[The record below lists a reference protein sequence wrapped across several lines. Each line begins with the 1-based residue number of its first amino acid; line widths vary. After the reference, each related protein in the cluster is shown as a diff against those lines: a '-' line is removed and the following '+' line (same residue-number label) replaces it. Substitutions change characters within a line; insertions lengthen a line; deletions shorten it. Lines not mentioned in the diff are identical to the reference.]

1 MPVSVSLQV
10 SLEEA
15 LQVRAGPLQ
24 EGEVWGVL
32 CQSAE
37 ALQDLFLKG
46 DRDLTD
52 GPTFVITPQSLL
64 LTPTGHVQF
73 ADSMET
79 PGNDGNSYV
88 APEMF
93 QPINTDLE
101 TAAEKMYVYS
111 LGMTLYWGADFEHP
125 KGRARLGAELEKVLL
140 GMCEEKSSRRL
151 SLMQVLESCSSRH
164 QKGRAVS
171 AFSQV
176 IQLAKLVLGSL
187 PELDML
193 VEDEP
198 TRPGDKGRQRSQPNS
213 RSRSRS
219 PVKTKLSRPGQSST
233 RHKEYRRNHS
243 PSRYTYKG
251 RSSPVTTR
259 ELVAYKESLKPDRRS
274 LQSYSRKMEE
284 ARSWGQRP
292 RSLIDLPSDR
302 RSHRRARDQERY
314 SVISSSSYE
323 SRNGVTRSHL
333 TEPLTR
339 SRVTA
344 RRDDRTVPFDDR
356 TVPPSRA
363 LPAPADDL
371 SSEAAPDLQSDAYK
385 RLKQRRRRLSA
396 ARPDSGGD
404 RPDAIRDNVGYH
416 SDGSYSE
423 FSSDDSTSIP
433 SDNTFTQGS
442 YRPDLYPHYGS
453 RVALRMGDDGSQA
466 ASQSH
471 SAGNGLDQRRD
482 VPENPRVMGRR
493 EQRMMGDVSSPPVS
507 EGSGARPPAELDLSR
522 DPPAEVPLARSTTQR
537 KLKTFFGPE
546 FVKMSSEPA
555 ISLEVPPS
563 PAAKGSKLPQGRRKV
578 VVVMLNGQRLSLVCD
593 VTTVAKQLF
602 DMIVSQLGLVEHF
615 FFGLAHLKDGELFFL
630 DPEEKLAKVA
640 PAGWKEEG
648 KGRPGSEVK
657 FTVFF
662 RVKYYVENVS
672 SLKHQLTRH
681 QFYLQLR
688 RDVLEERTH
697 CPSDSAVSLAAL
709 ALQAEFGDYSPDA
722 HGHNYFLVE
731 HYLPARVIDSS
742 GVAPIR
748 QDLPRMHNQH
758 RGMMEPTAE
767 MEFLL
772 GAQKLP
778 EYGVMFH
785 KVYREKK
792 CIPSNTVLVGINA
805 KGVAIYELR
814 NTVRISRDK
823 FAWRGTRKISFN
835 RRKFVLESMPAD
847 SNSLNKLTFFTDS
860 YKKGRYL
867 LGMCTSQ
874 HKFHIRMRSRLNAS
888 HAFQQ
893 DYPLETISMNDSVY
907 SATFDPTEPS
917 ISYSIPE
924 PDDSVSYD
932 PSQNGIPLDESIT
945 SDYDASFQPIGPSF
959 RPMKNRL
966 DVPQRSRDQRRTN
979 ERADD
984 RDYEEVDFRPP
995 SRPESSR
1002 SHDQRSDRSGG
1013 QRSQDRSG
1021 DRPYSQRSDRS
1032 HDRSSNR
1039 SMDQSGD
1046 MSSSRSFNQS
1056 GSPLQEPSSNHQSP
1070 EDLYAKPWQ
1079 QGRRQRDQP
1088 KRPVPYED
1096 AHHYDDGHYDD
1107 IEEPAPP
1114 SLAAYHQQ
1122 RLRGAEGVAS
1132 TGADRGNAYVVDAS
1146 IKSMD
1151 QTMNMTVN
1159 DTMSDTL
1166 RERLQDLPAPEQAER
1181 EIIMVVLEKDPQ
1193 YGIGITIVGGETRGK
1208 LDLGLFIKSVTPG
1221 GPAHRDGRLR
1231 PGDRIISVN
1240 GRSLE
1245 GVNHQGVVE
1254 IIKQSPKQ
1262 VQFIVSQEKIY
1273 RDQHNSTPQSV
1284 QRPSATDDM
1293 DVSQP
1298 RRPANQTPHHANHHM
1313 DRPVNQPPHHGNQ
1326 HLDYDN
1332 IEISLDSP
1340 STMQGYDRRPSGGQ
1354 SSRSHSLL
1362 GSARSQGRSDG
1373 DDQSWI
1379 TTPEASDDEDVLP
1392 DNTGGGRYQPSQF
1405 TGLSNPAFEDDDRRD
1420 SWTDVDVAAAQRSQ
1434 HRNSTD
1440 GFTSPDIPQR
1450 SDDTASLHEEAG
1462 PYQASIEKRPSMRL
1476 TQNDLK
1482 PGDVF
1487 EVALRKTSNSLGLSV
1502 TGGVNTSV
1510 KYGGIYVKTLFPN
1523 GAADVD
1529 GRVRIGDRVLKVNG
1543 VSLTNVTHKQ
1553 AVEAMRN
1560 SPQVTTLL
1568 IERGVPPGSGGDKSE
1583 TSSTHQ
1589 EEPEEV
1595 LPTSHDLEGEEDF
1608 SRSLSPDPMS
1618 LASTSMMSGTV
1629 LTPTPEE
1636 EEGVGGPPDTPPPEY
1651 PFVTEDNTFTVNLHK
1666 TTTGLGLSIQGGK
1679 DAHPDPQLC
1688 IPRIKKLFPGQP
1700 AAESGRLEVGDV
1712 ILKVNGRE
1720 LQCLKH
1726 SEIVALLRSSPPQVH
1741 LSICRPEPGT
1751 LPEVS
1756 PASLPTSPTPDM
1768 LAQYGAPLSPTIEED
1783 MMESPTVEPQSSST
1797 PADFPTQSFSSPGL
1811 QSPDQDNSQSVS
1823 SPTSPD
1829 PTDSE
1834 ELQSGEIEVTLT
1846 KSSAGGLGFTV
1857 AGGAET
1863 GGCYVKG
1870 VVQDPAKSDGRL
1882 RPGDRLMKVNGEDV
1896 SEMSHSDAVS
1906 LLRATPQTV
1915 TIRVYRRPE
1924 FEQPAPLPPYTL
1936 PTVTLRRNTTGLLG
1950 LNLSGGVGSPQEAI
1964 YVGEIIPDLPA
1975 DQDGSLQLGDKVHYI
1990 GDQSMLGLSSEL
2002 AQAILDAAGPE
2013 VEIKATRSGRPVHQ
2027 LEEDDVVTPRSS
2039 RSPATP
2045 PQPRPATQPRASI
2058 RSQGS
2063 DSEPEGGM
2071 EAISSPAIPMSP
2083 LPLSDS
2089 STENESPEH
2098 GPPSQ
2103 LYTPE
2108 CDTDDRFPDDRY
2120 LDNHFPDTNTP
2131 LQAPKPPVSG
2141 VIRLELE
2148 KPSGGGLGFSLVGGE
2163 KGGSTGIF
2171 IKTVTP
2177 GSVADKDGRVKVGDR
2192 LLQIN
2197 GESLIGL
2204 SHSKAVAILRKAKG
2218 TVQLAVS
2225 RAPPSR
2231 PNSRFNEKQAERMSE
2246 AELLH
2251 HLVKRDSTP
2260 MLLKDEEGSKRAT
2273 PVTDKAKQ
2281 GPAETVAPKPAQK
2294 EESEAIKSLI
2304 DSVRPGAQRGS
2315 STPTPPPRSFSLGL
2329 TGSWQTDEED
2339 TGSDVDSAA
2348 FDLPDGSSPDP
2359 LLGAKY
2365 VPSSIGQ
2372 TKTAKE
2378 KNDLQ
2383 NSALPAS
2390 SKLSRKAPPFLDPN
2404 HTPSPSPPHDSP
2416 PPVPTSTLPRDSPP
2430 PLARSSLLPGSEGR
2444 PPPLPTS
2451 PLPDSDDDDDDV
2463 TSSKISWGS
2472 DDDLPMPSDTE
2483 DQQSSGNPPAAASA
2497 LLTESDLEDMEVVC
2511 PPPGSRYSGKPLQSL
2526 ISQLKGKM
2534 EADEPVEEYKALRQV
2549 KATDNCEVAKQ
2560 LKNRDKNRFRNVL
2573 PYDATRVQLGEDG
2586 DYINASHVRIPV
2598 GSDTFHYIAS
2608 QGPLPVTAGSFWQM
2622 VWEQRAEV
2630 IAMVTLDMEGGKV
2643 KCHRY
2648 WPDSSETPLTF
2659 WNKYEVSLV
2668 SSQALEDFNIRTFSL
2683 RDMETSEVRSVTH
2696 LNFTT
2701 WPDHGVLK
2709 FADPLLRYT
2718 RVIRRFHQSGPILV
2732 HCSAGIGRTGV
2743 LILVD
2748 AVIGLVERDQ
2758 PFDVQNLV
2766 EIMRE
2771 QRQGMV
2777 QTKEQYVFCYQC
2789 CLEMLQSLK

>member
-1 MPVSVSLQV
+1 MPVSISLQV

-52 GPTFVITPQSLL
+52 GPTFIITPQSLL

-125 KGRARLGAELEKVLL
+125 KGRARLGAELERVLL

-151 SLMQVLESCSSRH
+151 SLMQVLESCSSHH
-164 QKGRAVS
+164 QKGHAVS

-219 PVKTKLSRPGQSST
+219 PVKTKLSRPGQST
-233 RHKEYRRNHS
+233 PRHKEYRRNHS
-243 PSRYTYKG
+243 PSRYTYRG

-284 ARSWGQRP
+284 ARSRGQRP

-302 RSHRRARDQERY
+302 RSHRRAQDQERY

-323 SRNGVTRSHL
+323 SRNGVTRSQL

-339 SRVTA
+339 PRATA
-344 RRDDRTVPFDDR
+344 RRDDRTVPP
-356 TVPPSRA
+356 VRA
-363 LPAPADDL
+363 LPAPVDDL

-466 ASQSH
+466 AGQSN

-482 VPENPRVMGRR
+482 VQDNPRVMGRR
-493 EQRMMGDVSSPPVS
+493 EQRIMGDVSSPPVS
-507 EGSGARPPAELDLSR
+507 EGSGARPPAEMDLSR
-522 DPPAEVPLARSTTQR
+522 DPLAEVPLARSTTQR

-563 PAAKGSKLPQGRRKV
+563 PAQRKANSKVPKWMKKPMAKGSKLPQGRRKV

-731 HYLPARVIDSS
+731 HYLPARVIDSA

-748 QDLPRMHNQH
+748 QDLPRMHSQH

-785 KVYREKK
+785 KVYRVGMGSCFTRFTGSKEEKK

-814 NTVRISRDK
+814 NTVRVSRDK

-847 SNSLNKLTFFTDS
+847 SSSLNKLTFFTDS

-924 PDDSVSYD
+924 ADDSVSYD

-979 ERADD
+979 DRADD

-1021 DRPYSQRSDRS
+1021 ERPYSQRSDRS

-1039 SMDQSGD
+1039 SMDQSAD

-1088 KRPVPYED
+1088 KGPVPYED
-1096 AHHYDDGHYDD
+1096 THHYDDGHYDD

-1254 IIKQSPKQ
+1254 IIKHSPKQ
-1262 VQFIVSQEKIY
+1262 VQFIVSQEKSY
-1273 RDQHNSTPQSV
+1273 REQHNRTPQSV
-1284 QRPSATDDM
+1284 HRPSTTDDM
-1293 DVSQP
+1293 EVSQP
-1298 RRPANQTPHHANHHM
+1298 RRPANQ
-1313 DRPVNQPPHHGNQ
+1313 PPHHGNQ
-1326 HLDYDN
+1326 NMDYDN

-1340 STMQGYDRRPSGGQ
+1340 SMMQGYDRRPSGGQ

-1405 TGLSNPAFEDDDRRD
+1405 TGMSNPAFEDDRRD
-1420 SWTDVDVAAAQRSQ
+1420 SWTDVDMAAAQRSQ

-1568 IERGVPPGSGGDKSE
+1568 IERGIPPGSGGDKSE

-1595 LPTSHDLEGEEDF
+1595 LPTSHDPEGEEDF

-1618 LASTSMMSGTV
+1618 VASTSMMSGTV

-1783 MMESPTVEPQSSST
+1783 MLESPTVEPQSSST

-1896 SEMSHSDAVS
+1896 SDMSHSDAVS

-1936 PTVTLRRNTTGLLG
+1936 PTVTLHRNTAGLLG

-1964 YVGEIIPDLPA
+1964 YVGEIVPDLPA

-2002 AQAILDAAGPE
+2002 AQAILDVAGPE

-2273 PVTDKAKQ
+2273 PVTDK
-2281 GPAETVAPKPAQK
+2281 E

-2304 DSVRPGAQRGS
+2304 DSVRPGAQHGS

-2383 NSALPAS
+2383 NSELPVS

-2416 PPVPTSTLPRDSPP
+2416 PPLPTSTLPRDSPP
-2430 PLARSSLLPGSEGR
+2430 PLPRSPLLPGSEGR

-2451 PLPDSDDDDDDV
+2451 PLPDSDDDDDV

-2483 DQQSSGNPPAAASA
+2483 DQQSSGNPPAASNV

-2718 RVIRRFHQSGPILV
+2718 RVIRRFHQSGPVVV

-2758 PFDVQNLV
+2758 PFDVQKLV

>member
-52 GPTFVITPQSLL
+52 GPTFIITPQSLL

-125 KGRARLGAELEKVLL
+125 KGRARLAAELEKVLL
-140 GMCEEKSSRRL
+140 GMCEENSSRRM

-187 PELDML
+187 PELDQL

-198 TRPGDKGRQRSQPNS
+198 TRPGDKGRPRSQVNS

-219 PVKTKLSRPGQSST
+219 PIKTKLSRPGQSST
-233 RHKEYRRNHS
+233 RHKDYRRNHS
-243 PSRYTYKG
+243 PSRYG
-251 RSSPVTTR
+251 RHSSPVTTR
-259 ELVAYKESLKPDRRS
+259 DLVAYRESLKPDRKS
-274 LQSYSRKMEE
+274 LQSFPRKVEE
-284 ARSWGQRP
+284 PRPRVQRP
-292 RSLIDLPSDR
+292 RSLIDLPTDR
-302 RSHRRARDQERY
+302 RSRRRVRDPERY
-314 SVISSSSYE
+314 SVLSSSSYE

-339 SRVTA
+339 PRATA
-344 RRDDRTVPFDDR
+344 RRDNR

-363 LPAPADDL
+363 LPAPPDDL

-396 ARPDSGGD
+396 ARPDAGGD
-404 RPDAIRDNVGYH
+404 RPDAVRDNVGYH
-416 SDGSYSE
+416 SDGSFSE

-442 YRPDLYPHYGS
+442 YRPDLYPQYGS
-453 RVALRMGDDGSQA
+453 KVALRMGDDGSQA
-466 ASQSH
+466 ASHH
-471 SAGNGLDQRRD
+471 SSGGNGYDQIRD
-482 VPENPRVMGRR
+482 IPENPRVMGRR
-493 EQRMMGDVSSPPVS
+493 EQRMMGDVSSPPAS
-507 EGSGARPPAELDLSR
+507 EGGGARPPAEMDLSR
-522 DPPAEVPLARSTTQR
+522 DPLAEVPLERSTTQR

-546 FVKMSSEPA
+546 FVQMSSEPA

-578 VVVMLNGQRLSLVCD
+578 IVVMLNGQRLSLVCD

-602 DMIVSQLGLVEHF
+602 DMIVAQLGLVEHF
-615 FFGLAHLKDGELFFL
+615 FFGLAHLKDAELFFL
-630 DPEEKLAKVA
+630 DPDEKLAKVA
-640 PAGWKEEG
+640 PAGWKDEG

-731 HYLPARVIDSS
+731 HYLPARVIDSL

-748 QDLPRMHNQH
+748 QDLPRMHSQH

-792 CIPSNTVLVGINA
+792 YIPSNTVLVGINA

-814 NTVRISRDK
+814 NTVRVSQDK

-835 RRKFVLESMPAD
+835 RRKFVLESTPAD
-847 SNSLNKLTFFTDS
+847 NNSLNKLTFFTDS

-893 DYPLETISMNDSVY
+893 DYPLESISMNDSVS
-907 SATFDPTEPS
+907 SATFDPMEAS

-924 PDDSVSYD
+924 ADDSVSYD

-945 SDYDASFQPIGPSF
+945 SDYDAIGPSY
-959 RPMKNRL
+959 RPIKNRL
-966 DVPQRSRDQRRTN
+966 DVPHRSRDQRRTN
-979 ERADD
+979 EREDD
-984 RDYEEVDFRPP
+984 MQYEEVDFRPP

-1002 SHDQRSDRSGG
+1002 SHDQRSDRSAG
-1013 QRSQDRSG
+1013 QRSHDRSG
-1021 DRPYSQRSDRS
+1021 ERSYSQRSDRS
-1032 HDRSSNR
+1032 HDMSSNR
-1039 SMDQSGD
+1039 SLDQSGD
-1046 MSSSRSFNQS
+1046 KSSSRSFNQS

-1088 KRPVPYED
+1088 KRPVPYEEP
-1096 AHHYDDGHYDD
+1096 HHYDDDRYDD

-1132 TGADRGNAYVVDAS
+1132 PGVTRGNAYVVDAS
-1146 IKSMD
+1146 IRSMD

-1166 RERLQDLPAPEQAER
+1166 RERLQDLPSPEQAER

-1254 IIKQSPKQ
+1254 IIKHSPTQ
-1262 VQFIVSQEKIY
+1262 VQFIVSQEKSY
-1273 RDQHNSTPQSV
+1273 RDQHNRTPQPV

-1293 DVSQP
+1293 EVSQP
-1298 RRPANQTPHHANHHM
+1298 RRPANQAPHHGNHHM
-1313 DRPVNQPPHHGNQ
+1313 DRPVNQTLHHGN
-1326 HLDYDN
+1326 HNMDFDN

-1340 STMQGYDRRPSGGQ
+1340 STMQGYDGRPSGGQ

-1392 DNTGGGRYQPSQF
+1392 DNAGAGGYQPSQF

-1420 SWTDVDVAAAQRSQ
+1420 SWTDVDMGAVAAQRSQ

-1450 SDDTASLHEEAG
+1450 SDDTASLHDEAG
-1462 PYQASIEKRPSMRL
+1462 PYQATVEKRPSMRL

-1487 EVALRKTSNSLGLSV
+1487 EVALRKTSSSLGLSV

-1589 EEPEEV
+1589 EEPEEFM
-1595 LPTSHDLEGEEDF
+1595 PTSHDPEDEEDF

-1618 LASTSMMSGTV
+1618 VASTSMLSGTV

-1636 EEGVGGPPDTPPPEY
+1636 EEGEGGHTSPPDTPPPEY
-1651 PFVTEDNTFTVNLHK
+1651 PFVTEDNTFTVNLNK
-1666 TTTGLGLSIQGGK
+1666 STTGLGLSIQGGK
-1679 DAHPDPQLC
+1679 DAHPDPQFC

-1712 ILKVNGRE
+1712 ILKVNERE

-1741 LSICRPEPGT
+1741 LTLCRPEQGT

-1783 MMESPTVEPQSSST
+1783 TQGTLGSST
-1797 PADFPTQSFSSPGL
+1797 ADFPIHSLSSPGL
-1811 QSPDQDNSQSVS
+1811 QSPDQDNSQSLS

-1846 KSSAGGLGFTV
+1846 KSSTGGLGFTV

-1882 RPGDRLMKVNGEDV
+1882 RPGDRLMMVNGQDV
-1896 SEMSHSDAVS
+1896 SDMSHSDAVS
-1906 LLRATPQTV
+1906 LLRSTPQTV

-1924 FEQPAPLPPYTL
+1924 SEQPAPLPPYTL
-1936 PTVTLRRNTTGLLG
+1936 PTVTLHRNTAGLLG
-1950 LNLSGGVGSPQEAI
+1950 LNLTGGVGSPQEAI
-1964 YVGEIIPDLPA
+1964 YVGEIVPDLPA

-2002 AQAILDAAGPE
+2002 AQAILEAAGPE
-2013 VEIKATRSGRPVHQ
+2013 VEIKATRNGRPVHQ
-2027 LEEDDVVTPRSS
+2027 LEEDDDVVTPS
-2039 RSPATP
+2039 SPATT
-2045 PQPRPATQPRASI
+2045 PQPRPAMQSRTSV

-2063 DSEPEGGM
+2063 DSEPERGM

-2083 LPLSDS
+2083 LPLTDS

-2108 CDTDDRFPDDRY
+2108 FDTDDRFPDDHY

-2131 LQAPKPPVSG
+2131 LQSPKPPVSG

-2171 IKTVTP
+2171 IKTITP
-2177 GSVADKDGRVKVGDR
+2177 GSVADKDGRMKVGDR

-2204 SHSKAVAILRKAKG
+2204 SHSKAVAILRKSKG
-2218 TVQLAVS
+2218 NVQLAVS

-2231 PNSRFNEKQAERMSE
+2231 PSSRFNEKQAEKMSE
-2246 AELLH
+2246 TELLH

-2273 PVTDKAKQ
+2273 PVTDK
-2281 GPAETVAPKPAQK
+2281 E

-2372 TKTAKE
+2372 VKTAKE

-2383 NSALPAS
+2383 NSSLPTS

-2404 HTPSPSPPHDSP
+2404 HTPSPSPPQ
-2416 PPVPTSTLPRDSPP
+2416 DSPP
-2430 PLARSSLLPGSEGR
+2430 PLPTSPLPKDSPPPLPRSSLLPGSEGR
-2444 PPPLPTS
+2444 PPPIPTS

-2483 DQQSSGNPPAAASA
+2483 DQQSSGNPPAGTIS
-2497 LLTESDLEDMEVVC
+2497 LVTESDLEEMEVVS

-2534 EADEPVEEYKALRQV
+2534 DADEPVEEYKALRQV

-2573 PYDATRVQLGEDG
+2573 PYDTTRVQLGEGG
-2586 DYINASHVRIPV
+2586 DYINASHVKIPV

-2630 IAMVTLDMEGGKV
+2630 IAMVTLDTEGSKV

-2668 SSQALEDFNIRTFSL
+2668 SSQALEDFNIRSFSV

-2718 RVIRRFHQSGPILV
+2718 RVIRRFHQSGPVLV

-2758 PFDVQNLV
+2758 PFDIQKLV
-2766 EIMRE
+2766 ETMRE

-2777 QTKEQYVFCYQC
+2777 QTKEQYIFCYQC
-2789 CLEMLQSLK
+2789 CLEILQSLK

>member
-1 MPVSVSLQV
+1 
-10 SLEEA
+10 
-15 LQVRAGPLQ
+15 
-24 EGEVWGVL
+24 
-32 CQSAE
+32 
-37 ALQDLFLKG
+37 
-46 DRDLTD
+46 
-52 GPTFVITPQSLL
+52 
-64 LTPTGHVQF
+64 
-73 ADSMET
+73 MET
-79 PGNDGNSYV
+79 TGNDGNSYV

-111 LGMTLYWGADFEHP
+111 LGMTLYWGADHEHP

-140 GMCEEKSSRRL
+140 GMCEENSSRRM

-187 PELDML
+187 PELDKL

-198 TRPGDKGRQRSQPNS
+198 TRPGDRGRQRSQHNS

-219 PVKTKLSRPGQSST
+219 PIRNKLSRPGQPAT
-233 RHKEYRRNHS
+233 RHKDHRRNNFPARYGS
-243 PSRYTYKG
+243 P
-251 RSSPVTTR
+251 PVTTR
-259 ELVAYKESLKPDRRS
+259 DLVAYRESLKPDRKS
-274 LQSYSRKMEE
+274 LQSYHRKVE
-284 ARSWGQRP
+284 AGRPQVQRP

-302 RSHRRARDQERY
+302 RSRRRSRDPERY

-323 SRNGVTRSHL
+323 SRNGVTSSYL

-339 SRVTA
+339 PRSKPRH
-344 RRDDRTVPFDDR
+344 DNRTVPSR
-356 TVPPSRA
+356 RA
-363 LPAPADDL
+363 LPAPVDDL

-385 RLKQRRRRLSA
+385 RLKQRRSRLSSA
-396 ARPDSGGD
+396 KADSDRD
-404 RPDAIRDNVGYH
+404 RPDAIQDNVGYH
-416 SDGSYSE
+416 SDGSFSE
-423 FSSDDSTSIP
+423 FSSDDSTTSIP

-442 YRPDLYPHYGS
+442 YRPDLYPQYGS

-466 ASQSH
+466 ASHH
-471 SAGNGLDQRRD
+471 SPGGNGYDQRRD
-482 VPENPRVMGRR
+482 SQENPRVMGRR

-507 EGSGARPPAELDLSR
+507 EGSGARPPAEMDMSR
-522 DPPAEVPLARSTTQR
+522 DPLAEVPMARSTTQR

-563 PAAKGSKLPQGRRKV
+563 PAQRKAHTKVPKWMKKPMAKGSKLPQGRRKV
-578 VVVMLNGQRLSLVCD
+578 IVVMLNGQRLSVMCD
-593 VTTVAKQLF
+593 VTTVAKELF
-602 DMIVSQLGLVEHF
+602 DMIVAQLGLVEHF

-709 ALQAEFGDYSPDA
+709 ALQAEFGDYSQDA

-748 QDLPRMHNQH
+748 QDLPRMHSQH

-792 CIPSNTVLVGINA
+792 YIPSNTVLVGINA

-814 NTVRISRDK
+814 NTVRVSRDK

-835 RRKFVLESMPAD
+835 RRKFVLESTPAD
-847 SNSLNKLTFFTDS
+847 NNSLNKLTFFTDS

-888 HAFQQ
+888 HAFRQ
-893 DYPLETISMNDSVY
+893 DYPLESISVNDSVY
-907 SATFDPTEPS
+907 SATFDPMEAS

-924 PDDSVSYD
+924 ADDSISYD

-945 SDYDASFQPIGPSF
+945 SDFDAPFQAMGPSY
-959 RPMKNRL
+959 RPANNRL
-966 DVPQRSRDQRRTN
+966 DIPQPQRSRDQRRTN

-984 RDYEEVDFRPP
+984 MQYEEVDFRPP
-995 SRPESSR
+995 SRPESNR
-1002 SHDQRSDRSGG
+1002 SHDQRSDRSIG
-1013 QRSQDRSG
+1013 QRSNDRSG
-1021 DRPYSQRSDRS
+1021 ERPYSQRSDRS

-1039 SMDQSGD
+1039 SLDQSGD
-1046 MSSSRSFNQS
+1046 RSSSRSFDQS
-1056 GSPLQEPSSNHQSP
+1056 GGPSQKPSSNHQSP

-1079 QGRRQRDQP
+1079 HGGRQRDQP
-1088 KRPVPYED
+1088 KRPVPYKD
-1096 AHHYDDGHYDD
+1096 SHHYDDGHYDD
-1107 IEEPAPP
+1107 IAEPAQP
-1114 SLAAYHQQ
+1114 SLSAYHQQ
-1122 RLRGAEGVAS
+1122 RLRGAEGVS
-1132 TGADRGNAYVVDAS
+1132 SPGGNRGNAYVVDAS
-1146 IKSMD
+1146 IRSMD

-1166 RERLQDLPAPEQAER
+1166 RERLQDLPTPEQAER

-1254 IIKQSPKQ
+1254 IIKHSPKQ
-1262 VQFIVSQEKIY
+1262 VQFIVSQEKSY
-1273 RDQHNSTPQSV
+1273 RDQHNRTPQSV
-1284 QRPSATDDM
+1284 QRPSATEDM
-1293 DVSQP
+1293 DPMEVSQP
-1298 RRPANQTPHHANHHM
+1298 MRPANQTPHHGNHHM
-1313 DRPVNQPPHHGNQ
+1313 DRPANQIPHHGNQ
-1326 HLDYDN
+1326 NLDYEN
-1332 IEISLDSP
+1332 IDISMDSP
-1340 STMQGYDRRPSGGQ
+1340 STMHGYDRRPSGGQ

-1392 DNTGGGRYQPSQF
+1392 DNTGAGRYQPSQF
-1405 TGLSNPAFEDDDRRD
+1405 AGLSNPAFEDDDRRD
-1420 SWTDVDVAAAQRSQ
+1420 SWTDVDTAAVAAQSQ

-1450 SDDTASLHEEAG
+1450 SDDTALLHEEAG
-1462 PYQASIEKRPSMRL
+1462 PYQASVEKRPSMRL

-1568 IERGVPPGSGGDKSE
+1568 IERGVPPGSGDKSE

-1595 LPTSHDLEGEEDF
+1595 LPTSHDPEEEEDF

-1636 EEGVGGPPDTPPPEY
+1636 EEEGEGGRTSPPDTPPPEY
-1651 PFVTEDNTFTVNLHK
+1651 PFVTDDNTFTVDLNK
-1666 TTTGLGLSIQGGK
+1666 STTGLGLSIQGGK
-1679 DAHPDPQLC
+1679 DAHPDPQFC

-1783 MMESPTVEPQSSST
+1783 TQESSTVGPLSSST
-1797 PADFPTQSFSSPGL
+1797 PADFPTQSLSSPGL
-1811 QSPDQDNSQSVS
+1811 QSPDHDNSQSVS

-1846 KSSAGGLGFTV
+1846 KSSTGGLGFTV
-1857 AGGAET
+1857 AGGADT

-1870 VVQDPAKSDGRL
+1870 VVQDPAKADGRL
-1882 RPGDRLMKVNGEDV
+1882 RPGDRLMKVNGQDV
-1896 SEMSHSDAVS
+1896 SDMSHSDAVS
-1906 LLRATPQTV
+1906 LLRSTPQTV

-1936 PTVTLRRNTTGLLG
+1936 PTVTLIRNSTGLLG
-1950 LNLSGGVGSPQEAI
+1950 LNLTGGVGSPQESI
-1964 YVGEIIPDLPA
+1964 YVGEIVPDLPA
-1975 DQDGSLQLGDKVHYI
+1975 DQDGSIHLGDKVHYI

-2013 VEIKATRSGRPVHQ
+2013 VEIKATRNGRPVHQ
-2027 LEEDDVVTPRSS
+2027 LEDDDVLTPRS
-2039 RSPATP
+2039 PTTT
-2045 PQPRPATQPRASI
+2045 PQPRPTTQPRASI
-2058 RSQGS
+2058 RSLSS
-2063 DSEPEGGM
+2063 DSEPERGM
-2071 EAISSPAIPMSP
+2071 EAISSPAIPVSP
-2083 LPLSDS
+2083 LPLTDS

-2108 CDTDDRFPDDRY
+2108 CDTDDRFPDNSFLDNGF
-2120 LDNHFPDTNTP
+2120 LDNHFSDTNTP
-2131 LQAPKPPVSG
+2131 IQSPKPPVSG
-2141 VIRLELE
+2141 VLRLELE

-2171 IKTVTP
+2171 IKTITP

-2218 TVQLAVS
+2218 NVQLAVS
-2225 RAPPSR
+2225 RASPSR
-2231 PNSRFNEKQAERMSE
+2231 PSSRFNEKQAERMSE
-2246 AELLH
+2246 TELLQ

-2260 MLLKDEEGSKRAT
+2260 MLLRDEQDGSKRAT

-2281 GPAETVAPKPAQK
+2281 APAETVTPKPAQK

-2304 DSVRPGAQRGS
+2304 DSVRPGAQHGS

-2365 VPSSIGQ
+2365 VPSSLGQ
-2372 TKTAKE
+2372 GLGKAAKE
-2378 KNDLQ
+2378 TNDLQ
-2383 NSALPAS
+2383 KSSLPAS
-2390 SKLSRKAPPFLDPN
+2390 SKLSRNAPPFLDPN

-2416 PPVPTSTLPRDSPP
+2416 PPVPTSPLPRDSPP
-2430 PLARSSLLPGSEGR
+2430 PLPRSSLLPGSEG
-2444 PPPLPTS
+2444 L
-2451 PLPDSDDDDDDV
+2451 
-2463 TSSKISWGS
+2463 
-2472 DDDLPMPSDTE
+2472 M
-2483 DQQSSGNPPAAASA
+2483 
-2497 LLTESDLEDMEVVC
+2497 M
-2511 PPPGSRYSGKPLQSL
+2511 
-2526 ISQLKGKM
+2526 M
-2534 EADEPVEEYKALRQV
+2534 
-2549 KATDNCEVAKQ
+2549 
-2560 LKNRDKNRFRNVL
+2560 
-2573 PYDATRVQLGEDG
+2573 
-2586 DYINASHVRIPV
+2586 
-2598 GSDTFHYIAS
+2598 
-2608 QGPLPVTAGSFWQM
+2608 M
-2622 VWEQRAEV
+2622 
-2630 IAMVTLDMEGGKV
+2630 MM
-2643 KCHRY
+2643 
-2648 WPDSSETPLTF
+2648 
-2659 WNKYEVSLV
+2659 
-2668 SSQALEDFNIRTFSL
+2668 
-2683 RDMETSEVRSVTH
+2683 
-2696 LNFTT
+2696 
-2701 WPDHGVLK
+2701 
-2709 FADPLLRYT
+2709 
-2718 RVIRRFHQSGPILV
+2718 
-2732 HCSAGIGRTGV
+2732 
-2743 LILVD
+2743 
-2748 AVIGLVERDQ
+2748 
-2758 PFDVQNLV
+2758 
-2766 EIMRE
+2766 
-2771 QRQGMV
+2771 
-2777 QTKEQYVFCYQC
+2777 
-2789 CLEMLQSLK
+2789 